1 MLRQKSATSVNP
13 RDSVVSLC
21 GVITAQ
27 LAMFVCVYLLG
38 HWHGQG
44 ALGRFNYW
52 LAIGSFTS
60 SILAFRFELACAD
73 DQPSASFSA
82 FIHSSVMAVAVILV
96 ALPVIYLLGDP
107 DYYVIA
113 LFSLASFIQIA
124 ASLYYNSLRS
134 YGKVALPRTAIN
146 VLFVGYLVWDHFRA
160 QSDSSEPFVWY
171 SWISAGVAFLMTI
184 SIVRSARKEGFSFR
198 ISRRFFVENRRFAI
212 YILPSTMCES
222 LVSSALAVVIPRWYG
237 VESAGYFAVAYRL
250 GFFPVSLI
258 GQSLGGV
265 FRRDALSAIS
275 EDNRGMELRRVYATY
290 ARTLTALGALYA
302 LGGGLLFAPLVR
314 LTFGPS
320 WHETIELFFRLL
332 PWFTL
337 QIIFLPLAQ
346 IFLAAR
352 AQRTHFL
359 FQFTSCVALL
369 ATLCLSRMT
378 GLPVQECV
386 QAFSLSAAVLSILG
400 IALTYRAV
408 NVTGAL
414 SSREAA

>member
-1 MLRQKSATSVNP
+1 MLRQKSATGINP

-21 GVITAQ
+21 GVVIAQ

-44 ALGRFNYW
+44 TLGRFNYW

-60 SILAFRFELACAD
+60 SVLAFRFELACAD

-82 FIHSSVMAVAVILV
+82 FIHSSLMAVAVVLA
-96 ALPVIYLLGDP
+96 ALPVIYLLGDRE
-107 DYYVIA
+107 YYIIA

-134 YGKVALPRTAIN
+134 YAKVAIPRTAIN
-146 VLFVGYLVWDHFRA
+146 VLFVGWLVFDHFRA
-160 QSDSSEPFVWY
+160 QPDGSDPFVWY
-171 SWISAGVAFLMTI
+171 SWISAGVVLVMVI
-184 SIVRSARKEGFSFR
+184 SIVTGAKKQGFSFH
-198 ISRRFFVENRRFAI
+198 ISRRFFVDNRRFAI
-212 YILPSTMCES
+212 YILPSTVCES

-258 GQSLGGV
+258 GQSLGAV
-265 FRRDALSAIS
+265 FRRDALAAIS
-275 EDNRGMELRRVYATY
+275 EDGRGMELRRVYATY

-302 LGGGLLFAPLVR
+302 LGGALLFAPLVR

-359 FQFTSCVALL
+359 FQFTSCLGLCATMFLTRVA
-369 ATLCLSRMT
+369 

-386 QAFSLSAAVLSILG
+386 QAFSLSAAILTILG

-408 NVTGAL
+408 NANGAL
-414 SSREAA
+414 SSRQA

>member
-1 MLRQKSATSVNP
+1 MFRQKSATVINP

-21 GVITAQ
+21 GVVTAQ

-73 DQPSASFSA
+73 DRPSASFSA
-82 FIHSSVMAVAVILV
+82 FIHSSVMAVAVILA

-134 YGKVALPRTAIN
+134 YGKLAVPRTAIN
-146 VLFVGYLVWDHFRA
+146 LLFIGYLIFDHFRA
-160 QSDSSEPFVWY
+160 QPDGSEPFVWY
-171 SWISAGVAFLMTI
+171 TWISASVALVMVI
-184 SIVRSARKEGFSFR
+184 SIVRGARKEGFAFR

-212 YILPSTMCES
+212 YILPSTVCES
-222 LVSSALAVVIPRWYG
+222 LVGCALAVVIPRWYG

-250 GFFPVSLI
+250 GFSPVSLI

-265 FRRDALSAIS
+265 FRRDALAAIS
-275 EDNRGMELRRVYATY
+275 EDTTGMELRRVYAAY

-314 LTFGPS
+314 LTFGSS

-352 AQRTHFL
+352 VQRTHFL
-359 FQFTSCVALL
+359 FQFTSCVGLW
-369 ATLCLSRMT
+369 ATLYLTRMA
-378 GLPVQECV
+378 GLPVQESV
-386 QAFSLSAAVLSILG
+386 QAFSLAATVLTVLG

-408 NVTGAL
+408 NANGAL
-414 SSREAA
+414 SSKQA

>member
-1 MLRQKSATSVNP
+1 MLRQKSATVVNP
-13 RDSVVSLC
+13 RDSVVALC

-60 SILAFRFELACAD
+60 SVLAFRFELACAD

-82 FIHSSVMAVAVILV
+82 FIHSSVIAVAVTL
-96 ALPVIYLLGDP
+96 ATLPVIYLLGDP

-146 VLFVGYLVWDHFRA
+146 VLFVAYLVCDHFRA
-160 QSDSSEPFVWY
+160 RSDGSDPFVWY

-184 SIVRSARKEGFSFR
+184 SIVRGAKKEGFSLR

-212 YILPSTMCES
+212 YILPSTVCES
-222 LVSSALAVVIPRWYG
+222 LVSCALAVVIPRWYG

-265 FRRDALSAIS
+265 FRRDALSALS
-275 EDNRGMELRRVYATY
+275 ENGSGMELRRVYATY
-290 ARTLTALGALYA
+290 GRTLTALAALYA
-302 LGGGLLFAPLVR
+302 LGAILLFAPIVR

-320 WHETIELFFRLL
+320 WQETIDLYFHLL

-359 FQFTSCVALL
+359 IQFTSCVALWV
-369 ATLCLSRMT
+369 TLYMARMA

-386 QAFSLSAAVLSILG
+386 QAFSVSATALTILG
-400 IALTYRAV
+400 IALTYRSV
-408 NVTGAL
+408 NVTIAL
-414 SSREAA
+414 SSREA

>member
-1 MLRQKSATSVNP
+1 MLRQTSATVVNP

-21 GVITAQ
+21 GIIIAQ

-82 FIHSSVMAVAVILV
+82 FIHSSVMAVAVVLA
-96 ALPVIYLLGDP
+96 ALPIIYLLGDP
-107 DYYVIA
+107 EYYVIT

-146 VLFVGYLVWDHFRA
+146 VLFVGYLVFDHFRA
-160 QSDSSEPFVWY
+160 QSDDSDPFVWY
-171 SWISAGVAFLMTI
+171 SWISAGVALLMVI

-198 ISRRFFVENRRFAI
+198 ISKRFFVENRRFAI
-212 YILPSTMCES
+212 YILPSTVCES

-265 FRRDALSAIS
+265 FRRDALAAIS
-275 EDNRGMELRRVYATY
+275 EDGQGMELRKVYAIY

-314 LTFGPS
+314 LTFGSS
-320 WHETIELFFRLL
+320 WHPTIELFFRLL

-352 AQRTHFL
+352 VQRTHFL
-359 FQFTSCVALL
+359 FQFTSCVGLL
-369 ATLCLSRMT
+369 ATMYLTRMA

-386 QAFSLSAAVLSILG
+386 WAFSLSATALTILG

-408 NVTGAL
+408 NGYGAL
-414 SSREAA
+414 ARREA